1 MHSRSFVVKAVCLA
15 VVMAFTAMFIS
26 WNGNAARAGFQDGA
40 SPEAS
45 PAPEPQLP
53 ATVTGFDGQA
63 VTVENVERIVPLSGD
78 IAEILWT
85 LGLGDKI
92 VGVDVSAVYPPE
104 VMGPLPKIGFE
115 RQLAAEGVLSLEPTL
130 VIGKEQ
136 AGPPEVLDQIRSA
149 GVPVV
154 IVAEPQTL
162 EAPTSKIR
170 AVAAAVGLV
179 DEGEALATRVQAEID
194 AVRDA
199 VAQAEN
205 QPRVLFIYVRAGGTQ
220 LIGGS
225 GSVADAMIEAAG
237 GVDAGVEAGIQG
249 FQPMTAEAVVAAQPD
264 IIIAPLSGV
273 ESIGGADA
281 LAEIPGVAQTP
292 AGEAGQILV
301 YDDLL
306 FLGMTPRTG
315 EALAQL
321 AQALHPELE
330 LATPEAGNS
339 AP

>member
-1 MHSRSFVVKAVCLA
+1 MRSRTFLFRAVCLA
-15 VVMAFTAMFIS
+15 VLTAFATLLVTWDGRSTTA
-26 WNGNAARAGFQDGA
+26 AFQ
-40 SPEAS
+40 EAS
-45 PAPEPQLP
+45 PAASPAAEPQLP
-53 ATVTGFDGQA
+53 ATVTGVDGQT
-63 VTVENVERIVPLSGD
+63 VTVEDVSRIVPLSGD

-115 RQLAAEGVLSLEPTL
+115 RQLSAEGILSLEPTL

-136 AGPPEVLDQIRSA
+136 AGPPEVLDQIRAA

-162 EAPTSKIR
+162 GAPTSKIR
-170 AVAAAVGLV
+170 DVAAAVGLA
-179 DEGEALATRVQAEID
+179 DEGEALATRVQMEID
-194 AVRDA
+194 AVREA
-199 VAQAEN
+199 AAQAES

-225 GSVADAMIEAAG
+225 GSVADAMIAAAG

-249 FQPMTAEAVVAAQPD
+249 FQPMTAEAVAAARPD

-273 ESIGGADA
+273 ESIGGAEA
-281 LAEIPGVAQTP
+281 LAELPGVAQTP
-292 AGEAGQILV
+292 AGESGQILV

-330 LATPEAGNS
+330 LGLATPEA
-339 AP
+339 